1 MEIYKIFWI
10 IIQILLS
17 IWVFLETPSKSILR
31 KYPFGGLFLS
41 LFNPSGLARIEMSKK
56 DSNTIR
62 KFFFRFRLWCVFTIV
77 SLLLFNLIAIYR
89 SNELLI
95 ELTR

>member
-1 MEIYKIFWI
+1 MFWI

-17 IWVFLETPSKSILR
+17 IWAFLETPSKSILR
-31 KYPFGGLFLS
+31 KYPFGVLFLS
-41 LFNPSGLARIEMSKK
+41 LFNPSGLAGIEMSKR
-56 DSNTIR
+56 DSNAIR
-62 KFFFRFRLWCVFTIV
+62 KFFFRFRLWCIFTIV
-77 SLLLFNLIAIYR
+77 SILLFSLIAIYR